1 MHSFLKITL
10 VVVAFALAYTTPGSK
25 RIGLIEPGKTS
36 TEKIV
41 FYDLAGNTV
50 PIKIQ
55 QYGEKNNFVFVNL
68 HDDEITSVDAAKR
81 ILEEYGGI
89 LIELEN
95 DGQRNIRFKLG
106 EHLYTVDPN
115 TIFSREGI
123 KKSLEQFERTSV
135 KAVNEVEML
144 GKRFLQLIPADATC
158 IIALHNN
165 TPDAY
170 SVVEYVPGNKRSVDS
185 KKTCISDEQDPDDFF
200 LTTDN
205 RLYKELAKKG
215 YNIILQD
222 NKNCTDDGSLSV
234 YCGQRNIRY
243 INCETEHGKS
253 AQYYEMMK
261 ALVTL
266 IDNRK

>member
-1 MHSFLKITL
+1 MHRFLKITL
-10 VVVAFALAYTTPGSK
+10 FVFAFALAYATPAIK
-25 RIGLIEPGKTS
+25 RNGLMEPGHTF

-55 QYGEKNNFVFVNL
+55 QYGDKDNFVFINL
-68 HDDEITSVDAAKR
+68 HDDEITSVEAAKR
-81 ILEEYGGI
+81 ILAEYGGL

-95 DGQRNIRFKLG
+95 NGQRNIRFKLDK
-106 EHLYTVDPN
+106 HHYTVDPN

-144 GKRFLQLIPADATC
+144 GKRILQLIPADATC

-165 TPDAY
+165 TPDSY
-170 SVVEYVPGNKRSVDS
+170 SVIEYAPGNKRSVDS
-185 KKTCISDEQDPDDFF
+185 KKTSISNDQDPDDFF

-205 RLYKELAKKG
+205 RLYEGLVKKG

-234 YCGQRNIRY
+234 YCGKRKIRY
-243 INCETEHGKS
+243 INCETEHGKP
-253 AQYYEMMK
+253 AQYYEMLK
-261 ALVTL
+261 DLVTL
-266 IDNRK
+266 FDNDE